1 MRGLGKGKGGRVWER
16 ERGMVV
22 MVFGREMN
30 RLEWG
35 FLGWVGGGISCLGRK
50 KRERDIYIYIYTYI
64 GGSI

>member
-1 MRGLGKGKGGRVWER
+1 MAGWRFWGWGMRGLGKGKGGRVWER

-35 FLGWVGGGISCLGRK
+35 FLGWVGGWDFMFR
-50 KRERDIYIYIYTYI
+50 
-64 GGSI
+64 